1 MQRLIG
7 RLLDWLRRPA
17 PDDDSAAYRA
27 YTRDFDKTVRGAD
40 LDTVLGPLKGEA
52 KQAWLAACAE
62 FDLALV
68 AWQTRHS
75 IMALEISERV
85 RQALNDEQLAG
96 TAICLLVDQSG
107 SMRGQNMLLA
117 AAAANIAQDFLRR
130 LGCAVEIL
138 GFTTVSWR
146 GGESRKRWMRGYQPP
161 RPGRLCDLLH
171 IIYQTTGDPG
181 WGTGGRLFH
190 PMLRPDLPKENVDGE
205 ALEWAA
211 TRLRER
217 EEPQKILVVISDGAA
232 VDDSTLMANTPQF
245 LERHLR
251 STIAN
256 LQESQDI
263 RLGAVGISF
272 DVSRYY
278 GLSTTVRTPS
288 ELGAALLSMLEVLL
302 VGESKSGAE
311 DIDPSLSD

>member
-1 MQRLIG
+1 
-7 RLLDWLRRPA
+7 
-17 PDDDSAAYRA
+17 
-27 YTRDFDKTVRGAD
+27 
-40 LDTVLGPLKGEA
+40 
-52 KQAWLAACAE
+52 
-62 FDLALV
+62 
-68 AWQTRHS
+68 
-75 IMALEISERV
+75 
-85 RQALNDEQLAG
+85 
-96 TAICLLVDQSG
+96 
-107 SMRGQNMLLA
+107 
-117 AAAANIAQDFLRR
+117 
-130 LGCAVEIL
+130 
-138 GFTTVSWR
+138 
-146 GGESRKRWMRGYQPP
+146 
-161 RPGRLCDLLH
+161 
-171 IIYQTTGDPG
+171 
-181 WGTGGRLFH
+181 
-190 PMLRPDLPKENVDGE
+190 MLRPDLPKENVDGE